1 MNDQEIDLRAIF
13 GVLRRHFRLIALVVI
28 TVMLVAGAVVY
39 SLRPE
44 YTATSLVFVDTARK
58 DLLEPDAISGMSSSA
73 DNARVD
79 SEVEI
84 ARSIPTLLRVID
96 DAGLLTDPEFMPR
109 IGMRQQLMA
118 FFRLAE
124 PTLPTGEEAVNNL
137 VDRLRNTITV
147 QRRGLT
153 YLIAINAEAASPAT
167 AARIA
172 NAAANA
178 YIALQ
183 IQSKTQSIL
192 NSLDI
197 LEPRIAEAA
206 NVLASSEGAFDTFI
220 EDNIDQIAS
229 QTGNQDLSALREQ
242 LAAAAAE
249 RERLGSVVEGATQSL
264 AQLDY
269 DQLVSSLQSE
279 AIANLETQRTE
290 LLERL
295 NALDP
300 ASQSAVDLRGNL
312 SALENRLADTARQ
325 EIATLQSQVSS
336 YQDQTTALRD
346 QVRQRFMSSQLPP
359 QVLTNIYELQ
369 QNAAL
374 ARSNYERLVARV
386 NDLRAQADLQ
396 IADSRVVA
404 PATAPSTPSFPNSRL
419 MLILA
424 GLAALGLGVGLAF
437 VVDNFIGGF
446 VSQEQLEAVTRQE
459 VGASLPLQKQVKRAD
474 GSLAS
479 SASDLVVTSP
489 LSHYS
494 ESLRRLRL
502 RIDQLLAT
510 KVQTGNQ
517 KAGGRVV
524 LVTSSLPVEGKTT
537 TALGLA
543 RTYGMAGLSVLIID
557 ADLRKPSLH
566 KHLDIT
572 SDKDLHSYLTGE
584 VSSDAIQTIIKWD
597 PLSSVSVI
605 QSSNPSDVPT
615 EQLLTQKTFVQLV
628 EAARVAFD
636 VVIVD
641 TPPVGVV
648 VDGIYLMQ
656 FADIILF
663 LTHYASTTQSDVL
676 RSIEAVV
683 RSKPDTTPLLL
694 AMTQQPDDAKNY
706 KYRYASYY
714 AAD

>member
-1 MNDQEIDLRAIF
+1 
-13 GVLRRHFRLIALVVI
+13 
-28 TVMLVAGAVVY
+28 
-39 SLRPE
+39 
-44 YTATSLVFVDTARK
+44 
-58 DLLEPDAISGMSSSA
+58 
-73 DNARVD
+73 
-79 SEVEI
+79 
-84 ARSIPTLLRVID
+84 
-96 DAGLLTDPEFMPR
+96 
-109 IGMRQQLMA
+109 MRQQLMA

-137 VDRLRNTITV
+137 VDRLRSTITV

-312 SALENRLADTARQ
+312 SALENRLTDTARE
-325 EIATLQSQVSS
+325 EIATLQAQVSS

-369 QNAAL
+369 QNATL

-404 PATAPSTPSFPNSRL
+404 PATAPSVPSFPNSRL

-424 GLAALGLGVGLAF
+424 GLAALGLGIGLAF

-510 KVQTGNQ
+510 KAQTGNQ
-517 KAGGRVV
+517 EAGGRVV

-572 SDKDLHSYLTGE
+572 SDTDLHSYLTGE
-584 VSSDAIQTIIKWD
+584 VSPDAIQTIIKWD

-605 QSSNPSDVPT
+605 LSSNPSDVPT

-663 LTHYASTTQSDVL
+663 LTRYASTTQSDVL

-706 KYRYASYY
+706 KYKYASYY